1 MYIDKNMLVSAKKRK
16 KILALH
22 TFFITSNCDKITENE
37 EQRAFLKMVI
47 QNKSES
53 SFTDKIQDLV
63 ADAKKNIQW
72 KRQYMDLEREKLYAY
87 DAGFEKGLEQGLEQG
102 AK

>member
-1 MYIDKNMLVSAKKRK
+1 
-16 KILALH
+16 
-22 TFFITSNCDKITENE
+22 
-37 EQRAFLKMVI
+37 MVI

-72 KRQYMDLEREKLYAY
+72 KRQYTDLEREKLYAY
-87 DAGFEKGLEQGLEQG
+87 DAGLEQG
-102 AK
+102 AKETSVENAKNLLKMNVLTHEQVATAIGLSIEEVEELAKEI

>member
-1 MYIDKNMLVSAKKRK
+1 
-16 KILALH
+16 
-22 TFFITSNCDKITENE
+22 
-37 EQRAFLKMVI
+37 MVI

-87 DAGFEKGLEQGLEQG
+87 DAGLEKGLEQGAKETSVENAKNLLKMNVLTHEQVATAIG
-102 AK
+102 LSIEEVEELAKEI